1 MLLDIGLN
9 TARAV
14 LTTSRTELLKKTDL
28 EIETIDRVLRILS
41 SEFDLEELEENID
54 LLKSPVP
61 TQKEIAQAIIE
72 DLKEDE
78 TTAEPQ
84 PTDEATEE

>member
-28 EIETIDRVLRILS
+28 EIETIDRV
-41 SEFDLEELEENID
+41 
-54 LLKSPVP
+54 PVSYTHLDVYKRQVHNWGTTP
-61 TQKEIAQAIIE
+61 TVYYFKRGQ
-72 DLKEDE
+72 
-78 TTAEPQ
+78 
-84 PTDEATEE
+84 